1 VRRRAGIPV
10 TSPARTLIDIASQ
23 LPYMPLRRAVRQALS
38 LRLLSTR
45 DLVEALGRHSHRRGA
60 AKLRRIIAEGPAPT
74 RSLLEDV
81 VLDLTEVVGLEQPDV
96 DVPIDLD
103 GRRVLP
109 GFRWPRRR
117 LVIEA

>member
-1 VRRRAGIPV
+1 MSDEVAVDVAIRHESQRRAADAG
-10 TSPARTLIDIASQ
+10 
-23 LPYMPLRRAVRQALS
+23 
-38 LRLLSTR
+38 TR
-45 DLVEALGRHSHRRGA
+45 DLVEALGRRSHRRGA

-81 VLDLTEVVGLEQPDV
+81 VLDLTEAVGLEQPDV